1 MYAFEH
7 CYRQTVREEL
17 INVRAAEPD
26 EAIASASGVSGES
39 GLDEEYERVHI
50 KFDKDLER
58 KTRNEGLPPISRR
71 KSTKSRRFSKSPPR
85 AYSPPAPGKSESSD
99 EDIKSWE
106 IVQKD
111 DYDGEDNS
119 AKRNLSASS
128 SGSFVHRSSLRDRD
142 SASNL
147 RRRNRSTTR
156 EERAAHSKLRSSSLQ
171 PEHRDRQTCTR
182 CMMMCGMESFILDT
196 LTIHYWHRKLSG
208 CCRSEG

>member
-1 MYAFEH
+1 M
-7 CYRQTVREEL
+7 

-171 PEHRDRQTCTR
+171 PEHRDRAD
-182 CMMMCGMESFILDT
+182 MYAMYDDVWNGEFKT
-196 LTIHYWHRKLSG
+196 LTIHYWQVP
-208 CCRSEG
+208 

>member
-1 MYAFEH
+1 M
-7 CYRQTVREEL
+7 

-119 AKRNLSASS
+119 TKRNLSASS
-128 SGSFVHRSSLRDRD
+128 SGSFVPRSSLRDRD

-171 PEHRDRQTCTR
+171 PEHRDRQTCYSVFDIVQY
-182 CMMMCGMESFILDT
+182 GEYNT
-196 LTIHYWHRKLSG
+196 LTKLKPFTIGKFHRKLSG
-208 CCRSEG
+208 CCQQVNYFIQ

>member
-1 MYAFEH
+1 M
-7 CYRQTVREEL
+7 

-58 KTRNEGLPPISRR
+58 KTRNEALPPISRR

-128 SGSFVHRSSLRDRD
+128 SGSFVPRSSLRDRD

-171 PEHRDRQTCTR
+171 PEHRDRQTCYSVFGIVQYGEYNTHTKLKPFTS
-182 CMMMCGMESFILDT
+182 GKF
-196 LTIHYWHRKLSG
+196 HRKLSG
-208 CCRSEG
+208 CCQQVNYFIQ